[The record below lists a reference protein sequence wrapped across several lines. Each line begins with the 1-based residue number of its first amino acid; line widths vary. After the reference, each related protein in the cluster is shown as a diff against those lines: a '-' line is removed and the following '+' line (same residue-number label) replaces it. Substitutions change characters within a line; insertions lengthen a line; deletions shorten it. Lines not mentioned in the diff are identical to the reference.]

1 MHDLVRADKKAY
13 LMYQKANETQSFQAI
28 IKSVE
33 AIGGEIGGGEHVHK
47 YLADVEGVDLTTLT
61 GDALAEFKKRATELY
76 LVSLCFNG
84 INREKY
90 GAVKNCILNS
100 SLLGDDNTQELYGTP
115 ARYDMLQA

>member
-1 MHDLVRADKKAY
+1 
-13 LMYQKANETQSFQAI
+13 MYQKANETQSFQAI

-90 GAVKNCILNS
+90 GAVKNCILNN